1 MITLLNTRITLFICD
16 LPLRLALLTVAI
28 LASTN
33 IWEQSISTLHI
44 LGIIA
49 ISLGLYLLIRLQ
61 SGFLESIPESNDI
74 LLLFNNF
81 KSEIKFILAFLSL
94 VYLFDYFSPIQTVLT
109 FLFLNIML
117 QNIPVLISRMIVFGA
132 SYVQYD
138 ANNELGLKLGLRKK
152 TALIYG
158 TGTLGKMIANMLL
171 SNPQSEITPTGFV
184 DSWGGRLWRYRDI
197 PLIGGIDEM
206 KKAIL
211 GGQVDILFI
220 GAEENQLTET
230 QEVFSAAEEMGT
242 PICVLPHIYLT
253 KVSRCS
259 VKTFNGQPALMYR
272 SDREE
277 GVATVLK
284 LVFDKIGAIVGII
297 LTLPIMLL
305 AGALI
310 KITSPGPAFF
320 RQKRCGQNGALFM
333 ALKFRTM
340 KVDAEKMKGDLKERN
355 EMSGPMFKM
364 KDDPRISKIGKYLR
378 KYSVDELPQLFNVL
392 KGDMSLVGPRP
403 ALPSEVEKFDTWQR
417 RKLAMKP
424 GVTCIWQV
432 SGRNDIDFEDWMKMD
447 LEYID
452 NWSLW
457 LDTKLLAR
465 TIPTVLK
472 GTGH

>member
-1 MITLLNTRITLFICD
+1 MKTLLNTRITLFICD
-16 LPLRLALLTVAI
+16 LPLRMALLTVAI
-28 LASTN
+28 LASAN
-33 IWEQSISTLHI
+33 IWEQSISILYI

-49 ISLGLYLLIRLQ
+49 ISLGLYLMIRLQ
-61 SGFLESIPESNDI
+61 SGFLESVPESNDI
-74 LLLFNNF
+74 RLLFNNF
-81 KSEIKFILAFLSL
+81 KSEIKFVLGFLSL
-94 VYLFDYFSPIQTVLT
+94 IYVFAYSSHTETVLT
-109 FLFLNIML
+109 FIYLNIIL
-117 QNIPVLISRMIVFGA
+117 QNIPVLISRMIVLGA
-132 SYVQYD
+132 SYSHYG
-138 ANNELGLKLGLRKK
+138 ASNELGLKLGLKQK

-158 TGTLGKMIANMLL
+158 TGTRAKLIANMLL

-184 DSWGGRLWRYRDI
+184 DSWDGQLWRYRDI

-211 GGQVDILFI
+211 GGQVDVLFI
-220 GAEENQLTET
+220 GAEDNQFAET
-230 QEVFSAAEEMGT
+230 QEVFSVAEDMGT
-242 PICVLPHIYLT
+242 PVCVLPQIYRT
-253 KVSRCS
+253 KISRCC
-259 VKTFNGQPALMYR
+259 VKTFSGQPALMYR

-277 GVATVLK
+277 GVVTVLK

-297 LTLPIMLL
+297 LTLPIMLF

-310 KITSPGPAFF
+310 KITSPGPVIF
-320 RQKRCGQNGALFM
+320 RQKRCGKNGAPFM

-340 KVDAEKMKGDLKERN
+340 EVNAERIKGELRKRN
-355 EMSGPMFKM
+355 EMSGPMFKI
-364 KDDPRISKIGKYLR
+364 KDDPRITKVGKYLR

-432 SGRNDIDFEDWMKMD
+432 SGRNSIDFDEWMKMD

-457 LDTKLLAR
+457 LDAKLLAR